1 MGFRVIKTAIATMLA
16 IVIAEWVGL
25 PAPLSAGLL
34 AILGVDVTRKRSIR
48 VVSERFCA
56 SIVALVLGCVIF
68 EILGFKIFAL
78 AVYILIAFPL
88 LSRFHMKDGIIPS
101 TVAVFH
107 IFGGASLAFHAITN
121 ELFSVGIGLGSA
133 TLVNLLYMPN
143 LEKELNGMREK
154 VDQLFS
160 DIFKEIEKSL
170 RDINYVWSGKEL
182 LEAQQAVNEGIKIA
196 RRGLDNQLLK
206 TDEGWYIYFY
216 MREQQLNSIERM
228 LDLLSHVY
236 QNLPQGEQAADLFHI
251 LSEDVKVSYFTGH
264 SEEKL
269 HQFIEAA
276 KEMQLPVTRIE
287 FEVRSAILQ
296 LCRELEQFLAVA
308 RKDKQRL
315 AK

>member
-1 MGFRVIKTAIATMLA
+1 MGFRVIKTAIATILA
-16 IVIAEWVGL
+16 IAIAEWVGL

-48 VVSERFCA
+48 VVSERFGA
-56 SIVALVLGCVIF
+56 SVIALLLGCVIF
-68 EILGFKIFAL
+68 EILGFKIYAL

-107 IFGGASLAFHAITN
+107 IFGGGSLELHAITN
-121 ELFSVGIGLGSA
+121 ELFSVTIGLGSA

-143 LEKELNGMREK
+143 LEKELNGMRVK

-160 DIFKEIEKSL
+160 DIFKEIEKNL

-182 LEAQQAVNEGIKIA
+182 LDAQKAVDEGIRIA

-216 MREQQLNSIERM
+216 MRQQQLNSIEQM

-251 LSEDVKVSYFTGH
+251 LSEDVKVNYFTGH

-269 HQFIEAA
+269 HQFFDTMQ
-276 KEMQLPVTRIE
+276 EMPLPVTRME
-287 FEVRSAILQ
+287 FEVRSTILQ

-308 RKDKQRL
+308 RKDKQRQ